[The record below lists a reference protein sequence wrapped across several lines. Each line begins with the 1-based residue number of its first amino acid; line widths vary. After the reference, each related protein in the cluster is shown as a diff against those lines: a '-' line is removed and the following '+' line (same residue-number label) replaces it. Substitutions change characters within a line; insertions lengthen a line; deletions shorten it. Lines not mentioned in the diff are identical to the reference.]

1 MALIA
6 NKEAFEPIVR
16 KAGEQVRSEENAL
29 WPDLSTTTK
38 LRLAMQMALR
48 KNLDSDQ
55 GEVAPEV
62 TTAVMTVA
70 EKYDERTIVL
80 AIDRAWD
87 TYSKP

>member
-16 KAGEQVRSEENAL
+16 KAGEQMRSEESEL

-38 LRLAMQMALR
+38 LRLATQMALR
-48 KNLDSDQ
+48 KNLDFGQ

-62 TTAVMTVA
+62 TTAVMSVA

-80 AIDRAWD
+80 AIDRAWKA
-87 TYSKP
+87 YSKP